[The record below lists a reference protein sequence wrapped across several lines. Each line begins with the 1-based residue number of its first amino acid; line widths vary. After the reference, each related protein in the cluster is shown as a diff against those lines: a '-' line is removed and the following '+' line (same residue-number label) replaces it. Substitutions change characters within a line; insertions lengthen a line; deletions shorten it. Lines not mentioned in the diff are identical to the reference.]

1 MLVRDFM
8 TANPVT
14 IAPDTSHME
23 AVKIM
28 REKGFRR
35 LPVLDKH
42 GNLVGI
48 VVEKDLL
55 STQPSPATSLS
66 IWEIHSLMSKLKAR
80 DFMSHPVYT
89 VAESC
94 PIEDAARIMVEYR
107 IGSLPVMKDDQL
119 IGVITETDVFKTLTR
134 MMAGGEPGTRLTLRL
149 QRHRGVIAE
158 LAEAIGA
165 TGGRIVSLA
174 TLNEPDGEHKRIAVK
189 VVDTS
194 VDVLQRAMSAHA
206 DWEVQ
211 DSRQNGD
218 CRKPRMF
225 GEQ

>member
-8 TANPVT
+8 TASPVT
-14 IAPDTSHME
+14 ITPDTSHME

-89 VAESC
+89 VSEDC
-94 PIEDAARIMVEYR
+94 PIEDAARIMVEHR

-119 IGVITETDVFKTLTR
+119 AGIITETDVFRTLTQ

-149 QRHRGVIAE
+149 HRHRGVIAE

-189 VVDTS
+189 VVGTS
-194 VDVLQRAMSAHA
+194 AEALQQAMSVHA

-211 DSRQNGD
+211 DSRQNSE
-218 CRKPRMF
+218 CHRPQLF
-225 GEQ
+225 G